1 MHQTERPSVSRRK
14 KKNRSAG
21 LGEREG
27 FQSGRVGGWVGGC
40 VVISHSLS
48 LSLSLA
54 VFPPSFWKLFKK
66 EKGGND
72 GRSCSSASI
81 WEHTTWWS
89 RRHGAMLLLL
99 FPYCW
104 SFFLFFPQLF
114 LTDRIGSLGFST
126 SGRRSSELEL
136 RWCLNGILGP

>member
-1 MHQTERPSVSRRK
+1 MDQTQAPISESEEIEESLCRTGGGRK
-14 KKNRSAG
+14 V
-21 LGEREG
+21 
-27 FQSGRVGGWVGGC
+27 FRVGEWVGGC

-48 LSLSLA
+48 LSLSLF
-54 VFPPSFWKLFKK
+54 FPPRFGNFSREK
-66 EKGGND
+66 KGGND
-72 GRSCSSASI
+72 GRYCSSASI

-89 RRHGAMLLLL
+89 RRHGAILLLL

-104 SFFLFFPQLF
+104 SFLLFYPQLF

-136 RWCLNGILGP
+136 WWCLNVILRP